1 MPTDDQIRATVA
13 DDLPVGVWVAR
24 VPGGEFVYANAM
36 FAEIMGIPGLASPK
50 LGGYSQPYGI
60 HTRTGERY
68 PEDQLPIV
76 RAMKA
81 RATVVV
87 DDIVIHRHDGRKVYI
102 RAQAKPLFEG
112 DTMTHVVIAFIDI
125 TREVEA
131 ERARAESEARLAR
144 AQRLESIGRLAG
156 GIAHDFN
163 NLLATIKLVAE
174 TLERVEKDPRKK
186 RDLQC
191 IDEVT
196 EHAVRLTNGLLGF
209 AGRGKNLA
217 TRLSLDAVVN
227 SMREII
233 QRTLDRRIVV
243 TFDLRSKSDVLAD
256 LSQLEQVVMNLVVN
270 ARDAIEGSGAIAVRT
285 RDVVTEPGAKPSVV
299 LEVADTGTGIDPAIR
314 DRIFEPYFTTKTKGD
329 AKGTGLGLATVY
341 GIVQAHGG
349 SIDFAD
355 NAPRGTVFSVRLP
368 AVGASPTESAH
379 PSGPRAA
386 VPRGHGKVLL
396 VEDEPLVRA
405 ACGRALQEMGYEV
418 LSVADGVEAVE
429 AYRARSAEV
438 RAVILDMVMPRMGGR
453 ETYLALREI
462 QPAVPVLLT
471 TGFALN
477 EEAQAILDL
486 GVRGFLAKPYD
497 VDALAGALDRI
508 IPAATPGDR

>member
-60 HTRTGERY
+60 HTRNGERY
-68 PEDQLPIV
+68 PEDRLPIV

-87 DDIVIHRHDGRKVYI
+87 DDTVIHRHDGRKVYI

-131 ERARAESEARLAR
+131 DHARAESETRLAR
-144 AQRLESIGRLAG
+144 ALRLESIGRLAG

-186 RDLQC
+186 KDLRC

-217 TRLSLDAVVN
+217 TRLSLDAVLA
-227 SMREII
+227 SMREMI
-233 QRTLDRRIVV
+233 QRTLDRRIDV
-243 TFDLRSKSDVLAD
+243 TFDLHSKSDVIAD
-256 LSQLEQVVMNLVVN
+256 VSQLEQVVMNLVVN
-270 ARDAIEGSGAIAVRT
+270 ARDAIEGAGAIAVRT
-285 RDVVTEPGAKPSVV
+285 RDVAIDPGARPFVL

-314 DRIFEPYFTTKTKGD
+314 DRIFEPYFTTKMKGD

-355 NAPRGTVFSVRLP
+355 NVPRGTVFSVRLP
-368 AVGASPTESAH
+368 AVGASAPVKADAA
-379 PSGPRAA
+379 GPRVA
-386 VPRGHGKVLL
+386 VPRGHGKLLL

-405 ACGRALQEMGYEV
+405 ACARALEAIGYEV
-418 LSVADGVEAVE
+418 LLAADGVEAVE
-429 AYRARSAEV
+429 LYRARSAEV
-438 RAVILDMVMPRMGGR
+438 RAVILDMIMPRMGGR

-462 QPAVPVLLT
+462 EPHVPVLLT

-486 GVRGFLAKPYD
+486 GVKAFLAKPYEM
-497 VDALAGALDRI
+497 DALAVALDRI
-508 IPAATPGDR
+508 IPRRS